1 MGPFVVASLLALRR
15 RDRAAGITLQP
26 IPNHVVIELL
36 GPEHSS
42 KALAHHVLCVRRE
55 ILRNDGAIELVCFKS
70 AEREGL
76 VEAVER
82 VLSLKVGVRK
92 THSDYGSPSRLNGEL
107 VMRRC
112 FGTRM
117 LWIDCVF
124 CAMYHVVVD
133 AVLEVGRAIFRSKQ
147 PSCVGLVLGEQQFR
161 RAFAMQPAIAR
172 LSLI

>member
-1 MGPFVVASLLALRR
+1 MGYSHLSGMEITSALYRWVHSWLRPFLRCGA
-15 RDRAAGITLQP
+15 DRAAGITLQP

-82 VLSLKVGVRK
+82 VLPLK
-92 THSDYGSPSRLNGEL
+92 SEFA
-107 VMRRC
+107 RRIR
-112 FGTRM
+112 TT
-117 LWIDCVF
+117 
-124 CAMYHVVVD
+124 
-133 AVLEVGRAIFRSKQ
+133 AV
-147 PSCVGLVLGEQQFR
+147 P
-161 RAFAMQPAIAR
+161 PA
-172 LSLI
+172 STVNW